1 MRSQVVVKLGPARSA
16 RGGRAVEQST
26 VLAARV
32 DRWSRVRPLLVDGL
46 LAGVIW
52 LVFALLS
59 VLVGG
64 LTGLVVA
71 SATILPLAV
80 RRRWPTA
87 LLAWSAA
94 IFVVQLV
101 VLPIPLPANIAQALV
116 IYTVAAHVASLL
128 VRLCAL
134 GTALAGGLAAGF
146 RWSTEPEY
154 TRNAL
159 VIAAFL
165 AVFAGLVWL
174 VGNVVRGR
182 EANMRA
188 LREAYAKLEE
198 SQRQRERFLAQ
209 RERVAAAREIH
220 DIVAHSLTVV
230 VVQAD
235 GAEYAA
241 EHAQPW
247 DRTDARTVLATI
259 GRTARTALSE
269 VRDVIDVLRDP
280 EAADD
285 PAGPSVGLADL
296 GQLVAAVRAAG
307 LPVEVHADPA
317 VFEQTPAAVRFAV
330 LRVVREALTN
340 VLKHAGAHA
349 TARVAVARAPQGVR
363 VHVED
368 DGVGRAAAVIP
379 AEPGHGLAGMR
390 ERLRALDGVLTA
402 GPRPGGGFG
411 VEATIPVTAWGV

>member
-1 MRSQVVVKLGPARSA
+1 MVKLGPARPA

-32 DRWSRVRPLLVDGL
+32 DRWARVRPLLVDGF
-46 LAGVIW
+46 LAGLIW
-52 LVFALLS
+52 LVAGPLS

-80 RRRWPTA
+80 RRRQPTA
-87 LLAWSAA
+87 LLAWSATV
-94 IFVVQLV
+94 FVAQLV

-116 IYTVAAHVASLL
+116 IYTVAAHVASLPI
-128 VRLCAL
+128 RLCAL
-134 GTALAGGLAAGF
+134 GTALAGSLAAGF

-165 AVFAGLVWL
+165 AVFAGLIWL
-174 VGNVVRGR
+174 IGNVVRGR
-182 EANMRA
+182 ETNMRA
-188 LREAYAKLEE
+188 LGEAYAKLAE

-209 RERVAAAREIH
+209 QERVAAAREIH

-230 VVQAD
+230 IVQAD

-241 EHAQPW
+241 EHARPW
-247 DRTDARTVLATI
+247 DRTDARTVLSTI
-259 GRTARTALSE
+259 ARTARTALSE

-280 EAADD
+280 AGADD
-285 PAGPSVGLADL
+285 AAGPSVGLADL
-296 GQLVAAVRAAG
+296 EQLVVTVRAAG

-317 VFEQTPAAVRFAV
+317 VFAETPAAVGFAV

-340 VLKHAGAHA
+340 VLKHAGAQA
-349 TARVAVARAPQGVR
+349 TARVTVERTPEAVR
-363 VHVED
+363 VQVED
-368 DGVGRAAAVIP
+368 DGVGRGAGVVT

-402 GPRPGGGFG
+402 GPRPAGGFG
-411 VEATIPVTAWGV
+411 VEATIPVAAWSPWP